1 MKAVIG
7 LILLVL
13 FMFAVLGFIAGWF
26 TKSGAVK
33 IPGNLKTW
41 PLLKLFLGSM
51 GLAVIVLIYMGIY
64 RLALDM
70 FPGGL

>member
-1 MKAVIG
+1 MKAAIG
-7 LILLVL
+7 LVVLVFL
-13 FMFAVLGFIAGWF
+13 MFSVLGFIAGWF

-51 GLAVIVLIYMGIY
+51 GLAVVILIYMGIY

-70 FPGGL
+70 FPGGM